1 MRKFNRILAAVL
13 VVLALT
19 VVIGPAV
26 VKAVDV
32 PGDVYGIPGSKT
44 LVIEMT
50 IGSKIIKVNGVV
62 STIDAAPQ
70 IKWDRT
76 FVPIRFIVEA
86 LGGTIA
92 WNAKTR
98 TVTIVLGTK
107 TIVLTIGKNYSW
119 VNSKRV
125 FIDANGTVV
134 PYIQAPGRTMLPVRF
149 ISEQLGAFVM
159 WSSTLQR
166 VTLVFTLPLNIP

>member
-32 PGDVYGIPGSKT
+32 PGDVYVIPGSRT

-50 IGSKIIKVNGVV
+50 IGSKIIKVDGVAR
-62 STIDAAPQ
+62 TIDASPQ
-70 IKWDRT
+70 IKWSRT
-76 FVPIRFIVEA
+76 FAPIRFIIEA
-86 LGGTIA
+86 LGGTIT
-92 WNAKTR
+92 WN
-98 TVTIVLGTK
+98 GETK
-107 TIVLTIGKNYSW
+107 TVAIFVGRKTILLVIGRNYAL
-119 VNSKRV
+119 VNGMRV
-125 FIDANGTVV
+125 YIDANHTVA
-134 PYIQAPGRTMLPVRF
+134 PWIQAPGRTMLPVRF

-166 VTLVFTLPLNIP
+166 VTLVFALPLNIP